1 MIKPLDSRLCI
12 PNTGGMN
19 SLQPKTQDTAALRS
33 EPIST
38 EPAGIIDF
46 LRSNLSELP
55 LADQPSLSRRLAGA
69 ARALQQN
76 RLDARRLAELVT
88 AFEASA
94 AVLTERRSVA
104 LTFDYPEELPVS
116 GQRAAIMD
124 LIRANPVV
132 IVAGETGSGK
142 TTQLPKMLLE
152 LGYGIKGQI
161 GHTQP
166 RRIAARNVASR
177 LAEELGVTGAG
188 VVGYKVRFSD
198 QTRAQSRVAVMTD
211 GILLAEIHSDP
222 DLLRYD
228 ALIID
233 EAHERSLNIDF
244 LIGIVRRLLDR
255 RPEFRLLITSATI
268 DTERFAQHFARTDAA
283 GKRHPAPVISVA
295 GRSFPVEYR
304 YRPLTVAPNAAS
316 DEAEEERDLA
326 AAVVAAVDEL
336 QAEAQT
342 TGGGDILVF
351 LPGEREIRDCAHRL
365 SRHGLRH
372 TEILPLYAR
381 LSAAEQQR
389 IFAPHT
395 GRRIVLA
402 TNVAETSL
410 TVPGIHYV
418 IDSGL
423 ARIARYSPRSRVQK
437 LAVEAIS
444 RASANQ
450 RAGRCGRIAPGVC
463 IRLFD
468 AEDFSARPA
477 FTDPEILRTNLAS
490 VVLRLIE
497 LRLGEPEA
505 FPFIE
510 PPDSRQLAG
519 ARRLLFELGALD
531 QNQRITPLGRQLARL
546 PVDPTLGRMV
556 LSALPN
562 ADATS
567 VDVLIVVAFLS
578 IQDPRERPADH
589 AQAADQ
595 AQQAFRVADSDFASV
610 LALWNEWHTVMRH
623 ENQRKRREWAKKHFL
638 SYNRLLE
645 WHDLFGQLREQA
657 DELGRVKLP
666 DPVPL
671 PPMVDGRGDGA
682 EAPLRARLDAL
693 HQAILP
699 GLLAQIGLRD
709 EATRKDKN
717 APKDA
722 RDQRG
727 KKQRTPTIYIGANN
741 RRFQIFPGSQLART
755 QPKWLMSAEIVE
767 TTRVWARMNAA
778 INPRWVEAVAAHLTT
793 REYSEPH
800 WDLRSGRVTAFETVK
815 LFGLPIVTK
824 RRIDFGRVDP
834 LAARAIFIRAALV
847 EGEFDSNLKF
857 WRHNQALIDEIREI
871 EARNR
876 RPDLLIDDQTLFD
889 FYETH
894 LPAEVYD
901 AHTLAR
907 WLKIVSPKLP
917 DVLCMTRDDLLARE
931 LVELDPAGFP
941 DRLQMGAFSLPLSYH
956 FAPGSED
963 DGVTLRLPLA
973 ALGQIDAGRAS
984 HLIPGLRREKI
995 EALIRSL
1002 PKADRRHFV
1011 PAPEFA
1017 AAVAERVTVERGGLI
1032 PQVAEQLQRMT
1043 GHKISAEDFDERRL
1057 APHLRM
1063 RFALI
1068 DASQTDPKKQ
1078 VIDADRDLA
1087 ALRARHAA
1095 AAERAF
1101 VERTRHRLERDDLID
1116 WSFGDL
1122 PASLTIEELG
1132 AELTA
1137 YPALVDRGDCAEV
1150 RLFESAERAALAHRS
1165 GVVRL
1170 MLIALGEQV
1179 RHLGQFL
1186 KQERSLD
1193 PARLQYSQWSSHRP
1207 LPPFGLMLPNRRDTA
1222 FDLELMAR
1230 SIARL
1235 AVDDLPPVRDEA
1247 TFRARVDA
1255 LKPRLDEAVRQLA
1268 AQVCMVFAQHQA
1280 LRAKLKGRL
1289 PLSQIEAAR
1298 EIAEQFDLLF
1308 YPGMIWFAPQSLL
1321 DNLPRY
1327 LNAAEK
1333 RLEKIDRHPERDR
1346 MLRVQFMPV
1355 CARVMERI
1363 AMTEPTPELFLA
1375 LNQLH
1380 EQLEEWRVVLFAQEL
1395 ARKGAPGAKEIEL
1408 AIKRVL
1414 P

>member
-1 MIKPLDSRLCI
+1 
-12 PNTGGMN
+12 MN
-19 SLQPKTQDTAALRS
+19 STLNEPQDAASPQSVPLSNQPAD
-33 EPIST
+33 
-38 EPAGIIDF
+38 IIDF
-46 LRSNLSELP
+46 LRTNLVELP
-55 LADQPSLSRRLAGA
+55 LVDQPALSRRLAGA
-69 ARALQQN
+69 ERALQQN
-76 RLDARRLAELVT
+76 RLDAGRLGELVN

-94 AVLTERRSVA
+94 ALLTERRSVA
-104 LTFDYPEELPVS
+104 LTLDYPAELPVS
-116 GQRAAIMD
+116 GQREAIMD
-124 LIRANPVV
+124 LIRAHQVV

-177 LAEELGVTGAG
+177 LAEELGVTGSG

-244 LIGIVRRLLDR
+244 LLGIVRRLLDR
-255 RPEFRLLITSATI
+255 RPDFRLVITSATI
-268 DTERFAQHFARTDAA
+268 DTERFALHFARKDAS
-283 GKRHPAPVISVA
+283 GEPRPAPVITVA

-304 YRPLTVAPNAAS
+304 YRPLTVAPNEAS
-316 DEAEEERDLA
+316 IETEEERDLA

-342 TGGGDILVF
+342 TSGGDILVF
-351 LPGEREIRDCAHRL
+351 LPGEREIRECAHRL
-365 SRHGLRH
+365 GRHGLRH
-372 TEILPLYAR
+372 TEILPLFAR

-395 GRRIVLA
+395 GRRIVLT

-444 RASANQ
+444 QASANQ

-468 AEDFSARPA
+468 EQDFSGRPA

-497 LRLGEPEA
+497 LRLGEPEH

-531 QNQRITPLGRQLARL
+531 ERQRITKLGRQLARL

-556 LSALPN
+556 LSVLSN

-567 VDVLIVVAFLS
+567 LDTLIVVAFLS

-595 AQQAFRVADSDFASV
+595 AQQAFRVADSDFASI
-610 LALWNEWHTVMRH
+610 LALWDQWHGVVRH
-623 ENQRKRREWAKKHFL
+623 ENQRKRRDWAKKHFL

-657 DELGRVKLP
+657 DEIGQVKLP
-666 DPVPL
+666 DPTPL
-671 PPMVDGRGDGA
+671 PIIVDGD

-693 HQAILP
+693 HQAMLP

-709 EATRKDKN
+709 EATRTDKN
-717 APKDA
+717 VPKDT

-741 RRFQIFPGSQLART
+741 RRFQIFPGSQLAKT

-767 TTRVWARMNAA
+767 TTRVYARMNAA
-778 INPRWVEAVAAHLTT
+778 INPRWIEDMAAHLTT
-793 REYSEPH
+793 REYSEPR
-800 WDLRSGRVTAFETVK
+800 WDQRGGRVAAFETVK

-824 RRIDFGRVDP
+824 RRIDFGRIDP
-834 LAARAIFIRAALV
+834 LGARAIFIRAALV
-847 EGEFDSNLKF
+847 EGEFDSGLKF
-857 WRHNQALIDEIREI
+857 WRHNQALIDEIRVI

-901 AHTLAR
+901 AHTLVR
-907 WLKIVSPKLP
+907 WLKTITPQQP

-931 LVELDPAGFP
+931 PVELDPAGFP
-941 DRLQMGAFSLPLSYH
+941 DRLSMGAFSLPLAYH

-973 ALGQIDAGRAS
+973 ALKQIDADRAS

-1017 AAVAERVTVERGGLI
+1017 AAVDERVSVDRGGLLA
-1032 PQVAEQLQRMT
+1032 QVAEQLARMT
-1043 GHKISAEDFDERRL
+1043 GHKITADAFDERRL
-1057 APHLRM
+1057 EPHLRM

-1068 DASQTDPKKQ
+1068 DAKQTDPAKQ
-1078 VIDADRDLA
+1078 IIDADRDLS

-1095 AAERAF
+1095 AAEHAL

-1116 WSFGDL
+1116 WSFGEL
-1122 PASLTIEELG
+1122 PESLTVEELG
-1132 AELTA
+1132 AELNA
-1137 YPALVDRGDCAEV
+1137 YPALIDRGECAEV
-1150 RLFESAERAALAHRS
+1150 RLFDSPERAALAHRS
-1165 GVVRL
+1165 GVIRL
-1170 MLIALGEQV
+1170 LLIALGEQI
-1179 RHLGQFL
+1179 RHLSQYL

-1193 PARLQYSQWSSHRP
+1193 PARLQYSQWSSTRP
-1207 LPPFGLMLPNRRDTA
+1207 LPAFGLILPQRRDAA
-1222 FDLELMAR
+1222 FDLELIAR
-1230 SIARL
+1230 SVAKL
-1235 AVDDLPPVRDEA
+1235 AVDDLPCIRDES
-1247 TFRARVDA
+1247 TFRARVES
-1255 LKPRLDEAVRQLA
+1255 LKPRLDDAVRQLA
-1268 AQVCMVFAQHQA
+1268 AQIRTLFAQHQV

-1308 YPGMIWFAPQSLL
+1308 YPGMIWNTPQTVL

-1327 LNAAEK
+1327 LTAAEK

-1355 CARVMERI
+1355 CARVTDKI
-1363 AMTEPTPELFLA
+1363 TAAGPTPEAFAA
-1375 LNQLH
+1375 LNQLQ
-1380 EQLEEWRVVLFAQEL
+1380 EQLEEWRVATFAQEL
-1395 ARKGAPGAKEIEL
+1395 ARKGAPSAKEIEQ
-1408 AIKRVL
+1408 AIKQL
-1414 P
+1414 SP

>member
-1 MIKPLDSRLCI
+1 MDVTLDSRVSI

-19 SLQPKTQDTAALRS
+19 PKPS
-33 EPIST
+33 ESRDVEPSSVAPLST
-38 EPAGIIDF
+38 EPAAIIDF
-46 LRSNLSELP
+46 LRANLSALP
-55 LADQPSLSRRLAGA
+55 FADQPALSRRLAA
-69 ARALQQN
+69 AERALQQN
-76 RLDARRLAELVT
+76 RLDAGRLADLVT

-94 AVLTERRSVA
+94 ALLSERRAVA
-104 LTFDYPEELPVS
+104 LDIDYPTALPVS
-116 GQRAAIMD
+116 GQRDAIVE
-124 LIRANPVV
+124 LIKNNQVV

-177 LAEELGVTGAG
+177 LAEELNVTGTG
-188 VVGYKVRFSD
+188 VVGYKVRFAD

-222 DLLRYD
+222 DLLKYD

-244 LIGIVRRLLDR
+244 LLGIVQRLLDR
-255 RPEFRLLITSATI
+255 RPEFRLVITSATI
-268 DTERFAQHFARTDAA
+268 DTERFAQHFARKNAA
-283 GKRHPAPVISVA
+283 GAMLPAPVISVA
-295 GRSFPVEYR
+295 GRSYPVEYR
-304 YRPLTVAPNAAS
+304 YRPLIASQSTVT
-316 DEAEEERDLA
+316 EETEDERDLA

-336 QAEAQT
+336 QAEVQT
-342 TGGGDILVF
+342 TTGGDILVF

-372 TEILPLYAR
+372 TEILPLFAR

-395 GRRIVLA
+395 GRRIVLT

-423 ARIARYSPRSRVQK
+423 ARIARYNPRSRVQK

-444 RASANQ
+444 QASANQ

-468 AEDFSARPA
+468 APDFAGRPA

-490 VVLRLIE
+490 VVLRMIE
-497 LRLGEPEA
+497 LRLGEPEH

-510 PPDSRQLAG
+510 APDSRQLAG

-531 QNQRITPLGRQLARL
+531 DRQRITPLGRQLARL

-556 LSALPN
+556 LSALSK

-578 IQDPRERPADH
+578 IQDPRERPTDH

-595 AQQAFRVADSDFASV
+595 AQQAFRVAESDFASI
-610 LALWNEWHTVMRH
+610 LALWDQWHRVVRH

-666 DPVPL
+666 DPMPL
-671 PPMVDGRGDGA
+671 PPVLDGDESA
-682 EAPLRARLDAL
+682 LRARLDAL

-709 EATRKDKN
+709 EATRTDKN
-717 APKDA
+717 IPKDA

-727 KKQRTPTIYIGANN
+727 KKQRTPTIYLGANN
-741 RRFQIFPGSQLART
+741 RRFQIFPGSQLAKS

-767 TTRVWARMNAA
+767 TTRVYARMNAA
-778 INPRWVEAVAAHLTT
+778 INPRWVEDLAAHLTT
-793 REYSEPH
+793 REYSEPR
-800 WDLRSGRVTAFETVK
+800 WDQRGGRVTAFETVK

-824 RRIDFGRVDP
+824 RRIDFGRIDP
-834 LAARAIFIRAALV
+834 LAARALFIRAALV
-847 EGEFDSNLKF
+847 EGEFDSGLKF

-901 AHTLAR
+901 AHTLVR
-907 WLKIVSPKLP
+907 WLKIITRTQP

-931 LVELDPAGFP
+931 PVELDSAGFP
-941 DRLQMGAFSLPLSYH
+941 DRLQMGGFSLPLAYH
-956 FAPGSED
+956 FAPGSDD

-973 ALGQIDAGRAS
+973 ALKQIDADLVS

-1017 AAVAERVTVERGGLI
+1017 AAVVERVSIKQGALI

-1043 GHKISAEDFDERRL
+1043 GHKISAEDFDERKL
-1057 APHLRM
+1057 EPHLRM
-1063 RFALI
+1063 RFAI
-1068 DASQTDPKKQ
+1068 VEQAGDQAEATI
-1078 VIDADRDLA
+1078 IDADRDLA

-1095 AAERAF
+1095 AAEQAF
-1101 VERTRHRLERDDLID
+1101 TERTRHRLERDDLID

-1122 PASLTIEELG
+1122 PESLKVDELG

-1137 YPALVDRGDCAEV
+1137 YPALVDRGECAEV
-1150 RLFESAERAALAHRS
+1150 RLFDSAERAVLAHRS

-1170 MLIALGEQV
+1170 LLIALGEQV
-1179 RHLGQFL
+1179 RHLAQYL

-1193 PARLQYSQWSSHRP
+1193 PARLQYSQWTNRRP
-1207 LPPFGLMLPNRRDTA
+1207 LPSCGLVLPHRRDAA
-1222 FDLELMAR
+1222 FDLALIAR

-1235 AVDDLPPVRDEA
+1235 VVDEAPAVRDKA
-1247 TFRARVDA
+1247 TFQARVDA
-1255 LKPRLDEAVRQLA
+1255 LKPQLDDRVRQLA
-1268 AQVCMVFAQHQA
+1268 AQVRTLFAQHQA
-1280 LRAKLKGRL
+1280 LRTQLKGRL
-1289 PLSQIEAAR
+1289 PLSHIEAAR
-1298 EIAEQFDLLF
+1298 EIAEQFDVLF
-1308 YPGMIWFAPQSLL
+1308 YPCMIWNTPQSVW
-1321 DNLPRY
+1321 DHLPRY
-1327 LNAAEK
+1327 LTAAQK

-1346 MLRVQFMPV
+1346 MLRVQFMPL
-1355 CARVMERI
+1355 CARVI
-1363 AMTEPTPELFLA
+1363 DKISATDPSPELFAA
-1375 LNQLH
+1375 LNAVH
-1380 EQLEEWRVVLFAQEL
+1380 EQLEEWRVATFAQEL
-1395 ARKGAPGAKEIEL
+1395 ARKGAPGVKEIEQAL
-1408 AIKRVL
+1408 GRLSA
-1414 P
+1414 